1 MNLMFIRVMNVSI
14 IEEKTTL
21 PADAGCVF
29 FCNVAAFISHRNHQ
43 ESILLFKEEYILE
56 SFPKDVLRQHTLPQK
71 SKETIALIVK

>member
-1 MNLMFIRVMNVSI
+1 MYRSLKKKLHYPLTRDVYFSAMLPPSYPTG
-14 IEEKTTL
+14 TTK
-21 PADAGCVF
+21 
-29 FCNVAAFISHRNHQ
+29 